1 MDADDDQLPEKTNP
15 PLPASDLLDRV
26 SGIIESA
33 RERVVQSVNHELVL
47 AYWSIGREIVT
58 ELQQGDER
66 AEYGKQLIKQLSTR
80 LEERFGKGYS
90 ERNLELFRRFYLTYK
105 QRLEIPNTLCSEL
118 PDSISHTVSAKLP
131 PGEKGRTAYALS
143 LPNFQPNLSWSHYRV
158 LMRVENRAAHDFYES
173 EAARQ
178 SWSVRQLERQVH
190 TLFYERI
197 LKSSDKQGMLQA
209 SQEENAPLRPI
220 DVLKDPYVL
229 EFLDLPESSRLQESE
244 LETALVSSLQA
255 FLLELGS
262 GFAFVARQKRI
273 TLDGDHYYPDLI
285 FYHIR
290 LRCYVVIDLKV
301 EKLSHADLDQMQMY
315 VGYFDREVRASEENP
330 TIGLVLCSEKNDAM
344 VRYVLGEGNEQIF
357 ASRYRLQLP
366 DEETL
371 RRELERERALIKQAQ
386 ATDSQ
391 DSQK

>member
-1 MDADDDQLPEKTNP
+1 MASPDDQLPEKMEKSP
-15 PLPASDLLDRV
+15 PATDLLDRV

-66 AEYGKQLIKQLSTR
+66 AGYGKQLIQQLSTR

-90 ERNLELFRRFYLTYK
+90 ARNLELFRRFYITYN
-105 QRLEIPNTLCSEL
+105 QRFEIPNTVCSEL
-118 PDSISHTVSAKLP
+118 PVSIPHTPRSESP
-131 PGEKGRTAYALS
+131 TSEKGRTACALS

-158 LMRVENRAAHDFYES
+158 LMRVENHAARDFYES

-178 SWSVRQLERQVH
+178 GWSVRQLERQVH

-209 SQEENAPLRPI
+209 SREEGSGSLRPI

-229 EFLDLPESSRLQESE
+229 EFLDLPESNRLQESE
-244 LETALVSSLQA
+244 LEQALVSSLQA

-301 EKLSHADLDQMQMY
+301 EKLSHADLGQMQMY
-315 VGYFDREVRASEENP
+315 VGYFDREVRAPEENP

-371 RRELERERALIKQAQ
+371 RRELERERELLKGV
-386 ATDSQ
+386 TSG
-391 DSQK
+391 

>member
-1 MDADDDQLPEKTNP
+1 MDSQDDQLPEKTNP

-47 AYWSIGREIVT
+47 AYWNIGREIVT
-58 ELQQGDER
+58 ELQQGEQR
-66 AEYGKQLIKQLSTR
+66 AEYGKKLIKQLADCLIAR
-80 LEERFGKGYS
+80 HGKQFNY
-90 ERNLELFRRFYLTYK
+90 RNLNYFRQFYLAFSESGK
-105 QRLEIPNTLCSEL
+105 VNTVCSE
-118 PDSISHTVSAKLP
+118 S
-131 PGEKGRTAYALS
+131 PGEKMNTPRSESPASEKGRTACALS
-143 LPNFQPNLSWSHYRV
+143 SPHFQAKLSWSHYRV
-158 LMRVENRAAHDFYES
+158 LMRVENLEARDFYES

-229 EFLDLPESSRLQESE
+229 EFLDLPESNRLQESE
-244 LETALVSSLQA
+244 LETALVSSLRD

-301 EKLSHADLDQMQMY
+301 EKLSHADLGQMQMY
-315 VGYFDREVRASEENP
+315 VGYFDREVRAPEENP
-330 TIGLVLCSEKNDAM
+330 SIGLVLCSEKNDAM

-386 ATDSQ
+386 AEDP
-391 DSQK
+391 QK